1 MRNML
6 DVSVII
12 LLVLFVLFSLGAS
25 AQTVINYEDGST
37 YTLADDQ
44 EIYISTPSSALFKRQ
59 LMKNKD
65 TFFRVQSPWA
75 TRDYIPG
82 PEDEYTVGS
91 HEWCKAYIPWSE
103 GLTFDMVSWQRYC
116 DTNNDGV
123 YSESDSGWEG

>member
-12 LLVLFVLFSLGAS
+12 LLVLFVLLSLGAS

-123 YSESDSGWEG
+123 YSESDSGWKG